1 MNPDQDQ
8 HRRNRLLAALR
19 PRDYAL
25 LEPYLQIVPIGEG
38 EFLHLPGDEI
48 KQVYFL
54 HRGIVSLMAI
64 SGDGSA
70 IATASVGSEGA
81 IGTIAGTGFVHAF
94 TRAMVQA
101 PGAASRIAVSHFRR
115 AVSKSEAINDLLTR
129 YHMALMCQ
137 VQQTSLCNSVHD
149 ATSRL
154 SRLLLVLSEQGEDD
168 TISFSQ
174 ERLADMLGLR
184 RSSVTLAAQALQS
197 RRFIS
202 YRRGRIEIINR
213 KGLKAAACECY
224 EVVSRTLDQFL
235 EDKSVHVIDAGT
247 DLRDGTSIASTRP
260 PPPGQEVSSNKA
272 KGERD
277 KGD

>member
-1 MNPDQDQ
+1 VNPDQDQ

-25 LEPYLQIVPIGEG
+25 LEPHLQIVPIREG

-48 KQVYFL
+48 EKVYFL
-54 HRGIVSLMAI
+54 HRSIVSLMAI
-64 SGDGSA
+64 SDDGDA

-81 IGTIAGTGFVHAF
+81 IGTIAGTGFVRAF

-101 PGAASRIAVSHFRR
+101 PGVASGIAVSHFRR
-115 AVSKSEAINDLLTR
+115 AVNKSETINDLLTR

-154 SRLLLVLSEQGEDD
+154 SRLLLVLSEQGKND

-174 ERLADMLGLR
+174 QRQN
-184 RSSVTLAAQALQS
+184 VTLKSFLYVPRS
-197 RRFIS
+197 
-202 YRRGRIEIINR
+202 EP
-213 KGLKAAACECY
+213 
-224 EVVSRTLDQFL
+224 QF
-235 EDKSVHVIDAGT
+235 H
-247 DLRDGTSIASTRP
+247 RP
-260 PPPGQEVSSNKA
+260 H
-272 KGERD
+272 R
-277 KGD
+277 

>member
-19 PRDYAL
+19 PRDFAF
-25 LEPYLQIVPIGEG
+25 LESHLQIVPIAAG

-54 HRGIVSLMAI
+54 QRGIVSLMTIAQDGNAI
-64 SGDGSA
+64 S
-70 IATASVGSEGA
+70 TASVGSEGA
-81 IGTIAGTGFVHAF
+81 IGTIAGTGFVRAF

-101 PGAASRIAVSHFRR
+101 PGVASRIAVSHFRR
-115 AVSKSEAINDLLTR
+115 AVRKSEAINDLLTR

-184 RSSVTLAAQALQS
+184 RSSVTLAAQTLQS

-202 YRRGRIEIINR
+202 YRRGRIAIINR
-213 KGLKAAACECY
+213 KELKAVACECY

-235 EDKSVHVIDAGT
+235 EDKQV
-247 DLRDGTSIASTRP
+247 TR
-260 PPPGQEVSSNKA
+260 
-272 KGERD
+272 
-277 KGD
+277 

>member
-1 MNPDQDQ
+1 VNPDQDQ

-25 LEPYLQIVPIGEG
+25 LEPHLQIVPICEG
-38 EFLHLPGDEI
+38 EFLHLPGAEI
-48 KQVYFL
+48 EQVYFL
-54 HRGIVSLMAI
+54 HRGIVSLTAM
-64 SGDGSA
+64 SKDGDA

-81 IGTIAGTGFVHAF
+81 IGTIAGTGFVRAF
-94 TRAMVQA
+94 TRAVVQA
-101 PGAASRIAVSHFRR
+101 PGVASRIAVSHFRH

-154 SRLLLVLSEQGEDD
+154 SRLLLLLSEQSEDD

-184 RSSVTLAAQALQS
+184 RPSVTVAAQSLQS
-197 RRFIS
+197 RRLIK
-202 YRRGRIEIINR
+202 YRRGRIEIVNR

-224 EVVSRTLDQFL
+224 EVVTRTFDQFL
-235 EDKSVHVIDAGT
+235 EDT
-247 DLRDGTSIASTRP
+247 Y
-260 PPPGQEVSSNKA
+260 
-272 KGERD
+272 GERHRRFSD
-277 KGD
+277 SPPRCPRLPFRAD

>member
-1 MNPDQDQ
+1 VNPDQDQ

-19 PRDYAL
+19 AGDYAL
-25 LEPYLQIVPIGEG
+25 LEPHLQIVPIVEG
-38 EFLHLPGDEI
+38 EFLHLPGEEI
-48 KQVYFL
+48 EQVYFL
-54 HRGIVSLMAI
+54 HRGIVALMAI
-64 SGDGSA
+64 SEDGDA

-81 IGTIAGTGFVHAF
+81 IGTIAGTGFVRAF

-101 PGAASRIAVSHFRR
+101 AGVASRIAVPHFRR
-115 AVSKSEAINDLLTR
+115 AVRKSEAINDLLTR

-154 SRLLLVLSEQGEDD
+154 SRLLLVLSEQSKDD

-184 RSSVTLAAQALQS
+184 RTSVTVAAQTLQS
-197 RRFIS
+197 RHLIR
-202 YRRGRIEIINR
+202 YRRGRIEIVNR

-224 EVVSRTLDQFL
+224 EVVSRTFDQFL
-235 EDKSVHVIDAGT
+235 EGHA
-247 DLRDGTSIASTRP
+247 R
-260 PPPGQEVSSNKA
+260 
-272 KGERD
+272 
-277 KGD
+277 

>member
-1 MNPDQDQ
+1 VNPDQDQ

-38 EFLHLPGDEI
+38 EFLHLPGNEI
-48 KQVYFL
+48 EQAYFL
-54 HRGIVSLMAI
+54 HRGIVSLMTI
-64 SGDGSA
+64 SEDGDA

-81 IGTIAGTGFVHAF
+81 IGTIAGTGFVRAF

-101 PGAASRIAVSHFRR
+101 PGVASRIAVSHLRR

-154 SRLLLVLSEQGEDD
+154 SRLLLVLSEQAEDD

-184 RSSVTLAAQALQS
+184 RSSVTLAAQTLQS
-197 RRFIS
+197 RRFVS

-213 KGLKAAACECY
+213 KGLQAAACECY

-235 EDKSVHVIDAGT
+235 EDKQI
-247 DLRDGTSIASTRP
+247 TR
-260 PPPGQEVSSNKA
+260 
-272 KGERD
+272 
-277 KGD
+277 

>member
-1 MNPDQDQ
+1 MNPDQEQ

-19 PRDYAL
+19 PGDFASL
-25 LEPYLQIVPIGEG
+25 APHLQIVPIREG

-48 KQVYFL
+48 EQVYFL
-54 HRGIVSLMAI
+54 HTGIVALMAI
-64 SGDGSA
+64 SEDGDA

-81 IGTIAGTGFVHAF
+81 IGTIAGTGFARAF

-101 PGAASRIAVSHFRR
+101 SGVASQIAVSHFRR

-154 SRLLLVLSEQGEDD
+154 SRLLLVLSEQGKDD

-174 ERLADMLGLR
+174 QRLAEMLGLR

-202 YRRGRIEIINR
+202 YRRGRIEIVNR
-213 KGLKAAACECY
+213 EGLKVAACECY
-224 EVVSRTLDQFL
+224 DVVSRTLDQFL
-235 EDKSVHVIDAGT
+235 EDKKV
-247 DLRDGTSIASTRP
+247 TR
-260 PPPGQEVSSNKA
+260 
-272 KGERD
+272 
-277 KGD
+277 

>member
-1 MNPDQDQ
+1 MSRSGYACDLCRESRSGAAASTQSPPGRTAAGDFAS
-8 HRRNRLLAALR
+8 LA
-19 PRDYAL
+19 PH
-25 LEPYLQIVPIGEG
+25 LQIVPIREG

-48 KQVYFL
+48 EQVYFL
-54 HRGIVSLMAI
+54 HTGIVALMAI
-64 SGDGSA
+64 SEDGDA

-81 IGTIAGTGFVHAF
+81 IGTIAGTGFARAF

-101 PGAASRIAVSHFRR
+101 RGVASQIV
-115 AVSKSEAINDLLTR
+115 
-129 YHMALMCQ
+129 LMCQ

-174 ERLADMLGLR
+174 QRLAEMLGLR

-202 YRRGRIEIINR
+202 YRRGRIEIVNR
-213 KGLKAAACECY
+213 KGLKVAACECY

-235 EDKSVHVIDAGT
+235 EDKKV
-247 DLRDGTSIASTRP
+247 TR
-260 PPPGQEVSSNKA
+260 
-272 KGERD
+272 
-277 KGD
+277 

>member
-1 MNPDQDQ
+1 MASRSCLSVGALTNRVCTILTTGIGWWPESGRRRGRPNVTSDQDQ
-8 HRRNRLLAALR
+8 HRGNRLLAALR

-25 LEPYLQIVPIGEG
+25 LEPHLQIVPIGEG
-38 EFLHLPGDEI
+38 ELLHLPGDEI
-48 KQVYFL
+48 EKVYFL
-54 HRGIVSLMAI
+54 HSGIVSLMAI
-64 SGDGSA
+64 SAQGEA

-81 IGTIAGTGFVHAF
+81 IGTIAGTGFVRAF

-101 PGAASRIAVSHFRR
+101 PGVASQIAVSHFRR

-154 SRLLLVLSEQGEDD
+154 SRLLLVLSEQSKDD

-184 RSSVTLAAQALQS
+184 RTSVTVAAQTLQS
-197 RRFIS
+197 RHLIR
-202 YRRGRIEIINR
+202 YRRGRIEIVNR

-224 EVVSRTLDQFL
+224 EVVSRTFDQFL
-235 EDKSVHVIDAGT
+235 EGHA
-247 DLRDGTSIASTRP
+247 R
-260 PPPGQEVSSNKA
+260 
-272 KGERD
+272 
-277 KGD
+277 

>member
-1 MNPDQDQ
+1 M
-8 HRRNRLLAALR
+8 R
-19 PRDYAL
+19 
-25 LEPYLQIVPIGEG
+25 
-38 EFLHLPGDEI
+38 
-48 KQVYFL
+48 
-54 HRGIVSLMAI
+54 
-64 SGDGSA
+64 
-70 IATASVGSEGA
+70 
-81 IGTIAGTGFVHAF
+81 AF

-101 PGAASRIAVSHFRR
+101 SGVASQIAVSHFRR

-184 RSSVTLAAQALQS
+184 RSSVTLAAQMLKS

-235 EDKSVHVIDAGT
+235 EDRQV
-247 DLRDGTSIASTRP
+247 TR
-260 PPPGQEVSSNKA
+260 
-272 KGERD
+272 
-277 KGD
+277 